1 MPMSIQT
8 LLEGLQ
14 STPMGTAIRE
24 SGWMFPMIECVHVLA
39 ITFVVG
45 TIAMVDLRLL
55 GLTSR
60 GRAVTKLTTEIL
72 PWTWGG
78 FVVAVTTGSLLFSS
92 AAMKYFVN
100 TPFRIKMGLLLLAGV
115 NMMIFHVVT
124 QRSINHWD
132 EHPRTPV
139 AAKVAGGLSLTFW
152 CGVVAA
158 GRWIGFT
165 DSGF

>member
-1 MPMSIQT
+1 MSIQT

-14 STPMGTAIRE
+14 STPVGTAIRE
-24 SGWMFPMIECVHVLA
+24 SGWMFPIIECVHVLA

-55 GLTSR
+55 GFTSR
-60 GRAVTKLTTEIL
+60 GRAVTRLTTEIL

-78 FVVAVTTGSLLFSS
+78 FVVAVITGSLLFSS
-92 AAMKYFVN
+92 AALKYFNN
-100 TPFRIKMGLLLLAGV
+100 TPFRLKMVLLLLAGT
-115 NMMIFHVVT
+115 NMVIFHVVT
-124 QRSINHWD
+124 ERSIHHWD
-132 EHPRTPV
+132 EHPSPPMV
-139 AAKVAGGLSLTFW
+139 AKVTGALSLLFW
-152 CGVVAA
+152 CGVIAA

>member
-1 MPMSIQT
+1 MSIQT

-14 STPMGTAIRE
+14 STPVGTAIRE
-24 SGWMFPMIECVHVLA
+24 SGWMFPIIECTHVLA

-55 GLTSR
+55 GFTSR
-60 GRAVTKLTTEIL
+60 GRAVTRLTAEIL

-78 FVVAVTTGSLLFSS
+78 FVIAVITGSLLFSS
-92 AAMKYFVN
+92 AALKYFNN
-100 TPFRIKMGLLLLAGV
+100 TPFRLKMVLLLLAGI
-115 NMMIFHVVT
+115 NMVIFHAIT
-124 QRSINHWD
+124 ERSIHHWD
-132 EHPRTPV
+132 EHLSPPMI
-139 AAKVAGGLSLTFW
+139 AKVTGALSLLFW
-152 CGVVAA
+152 CGVIAA

>member
-1 MPMSIQT
+1 MSIHS
-8 LLEGLQ
+8 LLEGVQ
-14 STPMGTAIRE
+14 STPVATAIRE

-55 GLTSR
+55 GFTSR
-60 GRAVTKLTTEIL
+60 QRAVTRLTTEIL

-78 FVVAVTTGSLLFSS
+78 FVVAIITGSLLFTS
-92 AAMKYFVN
+92 AALKYFDN
-100 TPFRIKMGLLLLAGV
+100 TPFRLKMLLLLLAGL
-115 NMMIFHVVT
+115 NMAVFHVT
-124 QRSINHWD
+124 TERSIHHWD
-132 EHPRTPV
+132 EHPSTPLM
-139 AAKVAGGLSLTFW
+139 AKAAGGLSLVFW
-152 CGVVAA
+152 IGVIAA